1 MFSYNYVQTYVN
13 IIVSGKSNDVAWG
26 NQIGYILL
34 PFQLAVHDDPLAYV
48 RKAKKT
54 LDRKKSSLEVIFT
67 CKISELFVK
76 MFGLKAGAF
85 IIGLMLTNTTTTFS
99 NMVGPTEQV
108 EFYGHPSVFIAPTIY
123 GIPQALIVHYQSY
136 NGTIKVILSV
146 DEEIIPNYTQLLD
159 DFVESFRHIKDAA
172 SRLSKHVKKG

>member
-1 MFSYNYVQTYVN
+1 M
-13 IIVSGKSNDVAWG
+13 IVSGKNNDVAWG

-85 IIGLMLTNTTTTFS
+85 IIGRMLTNTTTTFS

-108 EFYGHPSVFIAPTIY
+108 EFY